1 MTSPE
6 FQRADSNSCQTAEE
20 PPRNYP
26 RQNLKG
32 SEKVI
37 KIRRQTTLLDWV
49 RPHIW
54 PTVIKT
60 LIKFSGVETHSFQGR
75 NPVWLL
81 LPCKAIKLSFSVS
94 PKTLSL
100 GFDSA
105 SVYRGASQVVLMV
118 KDLPANAR
126 AMGSIPGLGRSPV
139 GVMETNILV
148 RKIPWTEEPG
158 GVQSIGS
165 QRVEH
170 NWSDLAGTCT
180 VYREAELSVTLWP
193 FFSWNIIHQLSLW
206 LNLYSW

>member
-139 GVMETNILV
+139 GVMETLIFLPGKSHGQRSLV
-148 RKIPWTEEPG
+148 GCSP
-158 GVQSIGS
+158 
-165 QRVEH
+165 
-170 NWSDLAGTCT
+170 
-180 VYREAELSVTLWP
+180 
-193 FFSWNIIHQLSLW
+193 
-206 LNLYSW
+206 